1 MSLVLLLPLISARL
15 PSQTLD
21 TSCLNRGQDKL
32 NGISFFDCSFS
43 RDARLGGEGSHWIE
57 EGEIDV
63 ETAPSARDSDDEQLD
78 TGDVLS

>member
-1 MSLVLLLPLISARL
+1 L
-15 PSQTLD
+15 
-21 TSCLNRGQDKL
+21 
-32 NGISFFDCSFS
+32 
-43 RDARLGGEGSHWIE
+43 GEGSHWIE

>member
-1 MSLVLLLPLISARL
+1 MPILLRWETGFGMAMES
-15 PSQTLD
+15 
-21 TSCLNRGQDKL
+21 G
-32 NGISFFDCSFS
+32 SFFNCLFS

-63 ETAPSARDSDDEQLD
+63 ETAPGARDSDDEQLD